1 MLPADRASARGTR
14 VGRELLI
21 SVHPIHVAAMRLGR
35 KTVELRRVRPAVE
48 PGCRVVFYETAPISA
63 VVGWATIAA
72 VHGAPPVQ
80 LWRLVGADSACS
92 RNDFLRYYA
101 DREIGFAIAFHGFR
115 LLPRPV
121 SRGSLARRLGSFHP
135 PQSYRYL
142 ERSRVDDR
150 RLLSLLDLP
159 QPARVARR
167 TSRRDAPP
175 LPKRG

>member
-1 MLPADRASARGTR
+1 M
-14 VGRELLI
+14 GRDLLI
-21 SVHPIHVAAMRLGR
+21 SVHPIHVAAMRSGR
-35 KTVELRRVRPAVE
+35 KTVELRRVRPAIE

-63 VVGWATIAA
+63 VIAWATVAA
-72 VHGAPPVQ
+72 VHRAPPIR
-80 LWRLVGADSACS
+80 LWRMVGANSACL
-92 RNDFLRYYA
+92 RTDFLRYYA

-142 ERSRVDDR
+142 DRSRVDDR
-150 RLLSLLDLP
+150 RLLSLLALP
-159 QPARVARR
+159 QPARVASR
-167 TSRRDAPP
+167 TSRRSAAA